1 LENDSAALV
10 IDFKENLKLN
20 YKPNETSHSY
30 YDAPLRTC
38 FGAILKY
45 KKEDKVYEL
54 PIDIFSKILSHQT
67 WFVIQ
72 TLDYIFENVLRKIG
86 IKKVSI
92 FMDNAK
98 HFRSKELCAGLIKLG
113 EKFNTIMNW
122 SYLVNITGNQFVI
135 FVFLSFQSV

>member
-1 LENDSAALV
+1 MQHKERVEIQRKHYKETIENLENDSAALV

-20 YKPNETSHSY
+20 YKPNENSHSY

-45 KKEDKVYEL
+45 KKDNKVYDL

-72 TLDYIFENVLRKIG
+72 TLDYI
-86 IKKVSI
+86 
-92 FMDNAK
+92 
-98 HFRSKELCAGLIKLG
+98 SKMFCV
-113 EKFNTIMNW
+113 T
-122 SYLVNITGNQFVI
+122 
-135 FVFLSFQSV
+135 